1 MQISIATE
9 PEIYSHRPRPGPF
22 CHYPPFTRFGRM
34 GGTQPPGG
42 MLHHQQQQQQ
52 EQQRQQQEQP
62 FILIHWVL
70 SKVESDWSVATF
82 AYPRLFVTR
91 FALAPVVSQRTFTR
105 DTGGSVSSRFR
116 VSFESA
122 PLGATGLVSI
132 IFIFINQELVNV
144 YASALLTQSFNRDI
158 GDIFTVSRHRPNPAR
173 ISNRTRRTEFAPKPP
188 RTRARPST
196 RTPII
201 SPAISS

>member
-1 MQISIATE
+1 
-9 PEIYSHRPRPGPF
+9 
-22 CHYPPFTRFGRM
+22 M

-70 SKVESDWSVATF
+70 SNVESDWSVATF